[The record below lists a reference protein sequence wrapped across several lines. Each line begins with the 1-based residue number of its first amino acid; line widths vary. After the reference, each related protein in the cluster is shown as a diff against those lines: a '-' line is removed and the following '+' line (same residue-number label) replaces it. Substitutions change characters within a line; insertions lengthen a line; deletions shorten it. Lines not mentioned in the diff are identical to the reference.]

1 MPKPS
6 QRMARARGRFAI
18 VAAEFNSEIVDRL
31 LSGAQKAFRKN
42 GVPAK
47 SVTVVRV
54 PGSLELPLAAQQL
67 AQTGRYAAIICLGAV
82 INGETDHYEYVCRG
96 TVNGIVQAGLATGV
110 PTIFG
115 VLTCQRMKHARSRS
129 GGKDG
134 NKGYDAAITALRM
147 AELMRTLG

>member
-1 MPKPS
+1 MPKTT
-6 QRMARARGRFAI
+6 QRQPRPRGRFAI
-18 VAAEFNSEIVDRL
+18 VAAEFNKEIVDRL
-31 LSGAQKAFRKN
+31 LTGALKAFQKH

-47 SVTVVRV
+47 SVSVIRV
-54 PGSLELPLAAQQL
+54 PGSLELPLAAQKL
-67 AQTGRYAAIICLGAV
+67 AETGRYAAVICLGAV

-96 TVNGIVQAGLATGV
+96 AVNGIVQAGLSTGV

-147 AELMRTLG
+147 AELMPTLR